1 MFIREADLFRG
12 VNPRTIAEIGK
23 ESIDEDFKSGDV
35 LFREGE
41 QAEAFYALVE
51 GSVEISIGEK
61 EVVNFMVERPG
72 EIFGWAALVE
82 PYLRTGTATCI
93 TDVRVVKVPRE
104 VMERVMKKHP
114 EDGFIIMRHL
124 TGIIA
129 QRLRTAYQAAS
140 SEVDL
145 MTAAHAPS
153 YG

>member
-1 MFIREADLFRG
+1 MFVQEGDLFKG
-12 VNPRTIAEIGK
+12 VSQRTIAEIGK
-23 ESIDEDFKSGDV
+23 ASSEETFKTGDV

-41 QAEAFYALVE
+41 QAESFYVLAE
-51 GSVEISIGEK
+51 GSVEISVGEK
-61 EVVNFMVERPG
+61 GAIDFVVERPG

-82 PYLRTGTATCI
+82 PYLRTGTATCV
-93 TDVRVVKVPRE
+93 TDVRVVKVPRDMTE
-104 VMERVMKKHP
+104 NVMKRHP

-124 TGIIA
+124 TGIIT

>member
-12 VNPRTIAEIGK
+12 VSQRTIAEIGK
-23 ESIDEDFKSGDV
+23 ESIEENYKTGDV

-41 QAEAFYALVE
+41 EAEAFYVLAE
-51 GSVEISIGEK
+51 GRVDISIGEK
-61 EVVNFMVERPG
+61 EVVDFVVERPG

-93 TDVRVVKVPRE
+93 TDVRVVKVARE

>member
-1 MFIREADLFRG
+1 MFIKEADLFRG
-12 VNPRTIAEIGK
+12 VSQRTVGEIGSG
-23 ESIDEDFKSGDV
+23 SIEETLKAGDV
-35 LFREGE
+35 LFRESE
-41 QAEAFYALVE
+41 RSEAFYVLVE
-51 GSVEISIGEK
+51 GSVEISVGEK
-61 EVVNFMVERPG
+61 EVVNFVVERPG
-72 EIFGWAALVE
+72 EVFGWSALVE

-104 VMERVMKKHP
+104 VMERIMKKHP